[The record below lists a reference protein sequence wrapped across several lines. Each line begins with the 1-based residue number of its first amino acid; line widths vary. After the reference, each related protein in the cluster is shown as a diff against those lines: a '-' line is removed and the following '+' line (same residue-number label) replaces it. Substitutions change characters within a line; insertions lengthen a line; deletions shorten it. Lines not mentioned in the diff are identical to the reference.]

1 MFGGSRAILASACV
15 CACAAAAFTV
25 PLPAHCDALHGKS
38 TPWRIT
44 VVATDPLVM
53 VREADGTPIRD
64 PSQWT
69 GFSIDMIKQIASI
82 CHFQYTLQL
91 PGQRGALAD
100 YSFSTSGN
108 YGMGQRDVFANASD
122 IYFSG
127 YYGTKG
133 RMDAGLMTSSVMHM
147 PLTLVTRASPKP
159 PSWSAFLEPFAA
171 SVWCGWLAAAF
182 VAGTVFWVLEAGN
195 AGTDFH
201 QNQGF
206 QWSSFKANIS
216 HSVWLA
222 WSTTTGTNAHSP
234 ITLLGKLFSG
244 VWGVFCIVLIA
255 SYTASLAA
263 HLVQANA
270 DTDVSSFEH
279 MKSEGKMLCV
289 QSGTA
294 YAKSLA
300 LEGAMKPLLL
310 QLDSVPDMLQALMV
324 KKTCSAMMHT
334 SATMLYSVHT
344 AVSPAALPFRSRWHP
359 TSPPPLAG
367 ANPPRACAPAY
378 SASFPPSSAWSL
390 SAR

>member
-1 MFGGSRAILASACV
+1 M
-15 CACAAAAFTV
+15 
-25 PLPAHCDALHGKS
+25 
-38 TPWRIT
+38 
-44 VVATDPLVM
+44 
-53 VREADGTPIRD
+53 
-64 PSQWT
+64 
-69 GFSIDMIKQIASI
+69 
-82 CHFQYTLQL
+82 
-91 PGQRGALAD
+91 
-100 YSFSTSGN
+100 
-108 YGMGQRDVFANASD
+108 
-122 IYFSG
+122 
-127 YYGTKG
+127 
-133 RMDAGLMTSSVMHM
+133 
-147 PLTLVTRASPKP
+147 
-159 PSWSAFLEPFAA
+159 
-171 SVWCGWLAAAF
+171 
-182 VAGTVFWVLEAGN
+182 LEAGN

-270 DTDVSSFEH
+270 DTEVSSFEH

-294 YAKSLA
+294 YANSLA
-300 LEGAMKPLLL
+300 LDGAMKPLLL
-310 QLDSVPDMLQALMV
+310 QFDHVPDMLQALMV
-324 KKTCSAMMHT
+324 KKTCAAMMHT
-334 SATMLYSVHT
+334 APVMLYSVHT
-344 AVSPAALPFRSRWHP
+344 AVSPAALPSRSRWHP
-359 TSPPPLAG
+359 TPPPPLAG